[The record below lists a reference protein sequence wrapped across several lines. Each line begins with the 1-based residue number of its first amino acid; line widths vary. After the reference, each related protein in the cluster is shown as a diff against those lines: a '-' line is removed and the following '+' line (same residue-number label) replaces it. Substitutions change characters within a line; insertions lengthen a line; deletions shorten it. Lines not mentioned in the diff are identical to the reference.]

1 MRAMNALAINN
12 PSMAEA
18 DEIFAGATFDSVDNR
33 PLGKGKRI
41 LTAGLLRDMVVIVS
55 WARRGQSRSVIA
67 MRSANEREA
76 ALYRTRLGQD

>member
-1 MRAMNALAINN
+1 MGS
-12 PSMAEA
+12 PDMAEA
-18 DEIFAGATFDSVDNR
+18 DEIFAGLTFDSVDDR

-67 MRSANEREA
+67 MRAASESEA
-76 ALYRTRLGQD
+76 TLYRKRLGQD